1 MLTTFLISLNSVLII
16 ITIILIGWIIGKV
29 KVFGDDFRGDISTLV
44 VNVALPLSVF
54 VSSQKYITKDNF
66 KILLV
71 GVVFIMVAIILCFL
85 AAGGLAKV
93 LHLEKDRKSIF
104 INGYVNANTLFV
116 GLPLNLALLGKQSLP
131 YFLAYFV
138 ANTIATWGIGVK
150 LIYKD
155 GGISSNNGTNGWQ
168 KILNLFTPPMWG
180 FLIGLVF
187 FFLNL
192 KLPIHGFLFQSF
204 SYLANIVTPL
214 SLIFLGLQ
222 LAQTKL
228 SSLKIEPLDVLTQ
241 FGKFVF
247 SPLMMCLVL
256 VVNQRFGWIY
266 LPSIFVKTLMIQSVT
281 PMLTLLPMLAE
292 QGKMDVA
299 FSTRILTESVFIF
312 PFAVVVVML
321 VF

>member
-1 MLTTFLISLNSVLII
+1 MLSTFLVSLNSVLII
-16 ITIILIGWIIGKV
+16 IAIILIGWIIGKV
-29 KVFGDDFRGDISTLV
+29 RMFSDSFMGDISTLV

-71 GVVFIMVAIILCFL
+71 GVVFIMVAITLCFL
-85 AAGGLAKV
+85 AAGVLAKT

-116 GLPLNLALLGKQSLP
+116 GLPLNLALLGNKSLP

-155 GGISSNNGTNGWQ
+155 GGIEGSTTNNLWQ
-168 KILNLFTPPMWG
+168 RILQLFTPPMWG
-180 FLIGLVF
+180 FLIGLLF
-187 FFLNL
+187 FFLNF
-192 KLPIHGFLFQSF
+192 KLPTQGFVFQSF
-204 SYLANIVTPL
+204 SYIANVVTPL

-222 LAQTKL
+222 LAHTKL
-228 SSLKIEPLDVLTQ
+228 SSLKIEPLDLVAQ

-247 SPLMMCLVL
+247 SPLMMFLVL
-256 VVNQRFGWIY
+256 AVNQYFGWIY
-266 LPSIFVKTLMIQSVT
+266 LPGIFVKTLLVQSVT

-292 QGKMDVA
+292 QGKMDIN
-299 FSTRILTESVFIF
+299 FSTRILTQSIFIF
-312 PFAVVVVML
+312 PFAVVVIMMI
-321 VF
+321 F